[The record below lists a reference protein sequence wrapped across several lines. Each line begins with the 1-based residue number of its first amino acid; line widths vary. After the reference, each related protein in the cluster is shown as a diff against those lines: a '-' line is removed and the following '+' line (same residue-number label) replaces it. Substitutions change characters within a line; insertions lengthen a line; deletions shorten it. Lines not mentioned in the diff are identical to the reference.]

1 MVEQVCDMREKGT
14 SFETL
19 VQHAIYEPRTF
30 YPFPYFI
37 FFVFTTRFL
46 MLDMFLT
53 TAGIR
58 MQFPQQ
64 KL

>member
-30 YPFPYFI
+30 YPIPYFI
-37 FFVFTTRFL
+37 FLFSLQGF
-46 MLDMFLT
+46 
-53 TAGIR
+53 
-58 MQFPQQ
+58 
-64 KL
+64 